1 MSFARQNTRS
11 RGAMGDVLPF
21 VPKDRHSIV
30 NALTRDLQSS
40 FTEVLAEPIPEAWLA
55 LLRRLDGEDL
65 GERH

>member
-1 MSFARQNTRS
+1 
-11 RGAMGDVLPF
+11 MGDVLPF
-21 VPKDRHSIV
+21 VLKDRHSIV